1 MLALI
6 ERFSRWKN
14 LIFILAYLNI
24 KKRYKQRYLRAAWA
38 VINPLFTMLIFTVV
52 FSRVAKL
59 PSEGVPYPVF
69 NFTALIPWTFFA
81 ASMSFCVYSL
91 NAQSSLIT
99 RINFPKITIPLGSIL
114 ATAFDFLIG
123 LALLIIMYFIYKVY
137 IDYTVF
143 FIIPI
148 LIIQLMFTVGAG
160 LIISITNVYMRD
172 IQNALPLILQAWMLV
187 SPVGY
192 SLDMVGDKFK
202 FFYLLNPMAGIIDS
216 YRQVLL
222 HHRAPNFYYL
232 GMSFFVSL
240 GVLIFGY
247 WFFKR
252 NEAYVTD
259 VVSL

>member
-1 MLALI
+1 MVKRFLRWHDLI
-6 ERFSRWKN
+6 
-14 LIFILAYLNI
+14 LVLAYLNI

-38 VINPLFTMLIFTVV
+38 VINPLFTMFIFTVV

-59 PSEGVPYPVF
+59 PSEGVAYPVF

-114 ATAFDFLIG
+114 ATAFDFVIG
-123 LALLIIMYFIYKVY
+123 SALLMIMYLIYGVHIGY
-137 IDYTVF
+137 SIIY
-143 FIIPI
+143 IIPI
-148 LIIQLMFTVGAG
+148 LIIQLMFTVGLG
-160 LIISITNVYMRD
+160 LIISITNVYLRD
-172 IQNALPLILQAWMLV
+172 IQNALPLIMQAWMLA

-192 SLDMVGDKFK
+192 SLGMVGDKFK
-202 FFYLLNPMAGIIDS
+202 FYYLLNPMAGILDS

-232 GMSFFVSL
+232 TMAFIVSFIVF
-240 GVLIFGY
+240 IFGY
-247 WFFKR
+247 WFFKK
-252 NEAYVTD
+252 NEAHVTD
-259 VVSL
+259 VVSA